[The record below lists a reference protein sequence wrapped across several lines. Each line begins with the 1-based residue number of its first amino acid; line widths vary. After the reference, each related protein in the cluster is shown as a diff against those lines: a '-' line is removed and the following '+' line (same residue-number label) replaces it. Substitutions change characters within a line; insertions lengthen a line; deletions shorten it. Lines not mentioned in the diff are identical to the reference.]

1 MYAAAAVLFAG
12 ACLQGL
18 SGFGYSLF
26 SLPLLVLMMP
36 ASSAV
41 PVLSVTSVFLNLL
54 VLLRTRRHLD
64 LWWMAPLLMSGA
76 AGIPL
81 GVWVLSSA
89 DPGTMRV
96 TIGAIVALASTA
108 MLLGIRVTLAR
119 EKLAMVAAGLL
130 SGAMNG
136 ATTFSGPPVILFLAN
151 QRVRRHRFRGSLA
164 AYFLV
169 LNILAVPAFAASGLL
184 TASVGLGA
192 LRAFPAVAA
201 GAMLGIWLGGR
212 VSERLF
218 GILALLAVG
227 LLGVLSMLSA
237 L

>member
-1 MYAAAAVLFAG
+1 MYAASAVLFAG

-26 SLPLLVLMMP
+26 SLPLLVLLMP

-41 PVLSVTSVFLNLL
+41 PVLSVTSIFLNLL
-54 VLLRTRRHLD
+54 VLIRTRRHVD
-64 LWWMAPLLMSGA
+64 LRWMAPLLLSGA

-81 GVWVLSSA
+81 GVWVLRIA

-96 TIGAIVALASTA
+96 AIGSIVVLASAA
-108 MLLGIRVTLAR
+108 MLLGIRIRMAR
-119 EKLAMVAAGLL
+119 ERLAMVSAGLL
-130 SGAMNG
+130 SGALNG

-151 QRVRRHRFRGSLA
+151 QRVPRHRFRGSLA
-164 AYFLV
+164 AYFLA
-169 LNILAVPAFAASGLL
+169 LNILAVPAFGAGGLL
-184 TASVGLGA
+184 TSRVALDA

-201 GAMLGIWLGGR
+201 GSLLGIWLAGR

-218 GILALLAVG
+218 GVLALLAMG
-227 LLGVLSMLSA
+227 LLGIMSIASA